1 MKTGN
6 EILQTVYMY
15 TPWAL
20 LASMIEPYHTQ
31 VLFSYVTN
39 TVVAAFVIIRTS
51 KKKTTSEI

>member
-1 MKTGN
+1 
-6 EILQTVYMY
+6 MY

-51 KKKTTSEI
+51 KKETTTEI

>member
-1 MKTGN
+1 
-6 EILQTVYMY
+6 MY

-39 TVVAAFVIIRTS
+39 TVVAAFVIIRTVTRNPKEVYPPS
-51 KKKTTSEI
+51 L